1 MVQKEAVVC
10 GAAGVTHAL
19 AAIFSFGQRQQLLP
33 FASQMWAEAAKL
45 LDSRAAAS
53 SVVARKFAIKLV
65 QRIGLSFLPA
75 TVAAWRYQ
83 QTSVNI
89 NDSLKN
95 AAPIAIQPAQGGA
108 TPSQNGVQTADTPH
122 AAHAHSSGHDADAQ
136 SSEPYRGA
144 LQPSQFVNVQGPVS
158 PAPAKAASPAQ
169 ATQQRPGDS
178 EPMSLNGPE
187 VEEEDIEVPEEIEE
201 VSACLF
207 QLHP

>member
-1 MVQKEAVVC
+1 M
-10 GAAGVTHAL
+10 THAL

-33 FASQMWAEAAKL
+33 FASQTWAEAAKL

-65 QRIGLSFLPA
+65 QRIGLTFLPA

-95 AAPIAIQPAQGGA
+95 VAPMPAQPAQEGAVEGGDQ
-108 TPSQNGVQTADTPH
+108 SADTSH
-122 AAHAHSSGHDADAQ
+122 AAHGLSNGNKADAQ
-136 SSEPYRGA
+136 SGGSYRGA

-158 PAPAKAASPAQ
+158 PPTAKAASPAG
-169 ATQQRPGDS
+169 QQRAVASLPT
-178 EPMSLNGPE
+178 SLNGASTPISE
-187 VEEEDIEVPEEIEE
+187 PGHEEEEEEVEVPEEIEE
-201 VSACLF
+201 VCACPV

>member
-1 MVQKEAVVC
+1 M
-10 GAAGVTHAL
+10 

-65 QRIGLSFLPA
+65 QRIGLTFLPA

-95 AAPIAIQPAQGGA
+95 VAPMPAQPAQEGAVEGGDQ
-108 TPSQNGVQTADTPH
+108 SADTSH
-122 AAHAHSSGHDADAQ
+122 AAHGLSNGNKADAP
-136 SSEPYRGA
+136 SGGSYRGA

-158 PAPAKAASPAQ
+158 PPTAKAASPAQ
-169 ATQQRPGDS
+169 AGQQRAVASLPTSLNGAS
-178 EPMSLNGPE
+178 EPMSEPG
-187 VEEEDIEVPEEIEE
+187 VEEEEEEVEVPEEIEE
-201 VSACLF
+201 VCVYPG